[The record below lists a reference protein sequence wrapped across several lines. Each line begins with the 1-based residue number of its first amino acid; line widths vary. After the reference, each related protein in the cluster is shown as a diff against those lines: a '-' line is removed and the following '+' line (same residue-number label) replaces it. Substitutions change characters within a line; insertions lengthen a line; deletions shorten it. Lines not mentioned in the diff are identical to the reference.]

1 MVNVSATLAPLVAAV
16 QDTQSRKK
24 AKPKKKRHN
33 KKKKSKR
40 QSRRTQLIVSRQIRL
55 ANPGIAEFER
65 AYIDTLN
72 DPFEYPG
79 VHLGFGCLVPTVLAF
94 AYARGS
100 FAANADGSF
109 IVGAQPALGT
119 SGNFTGGSNSGA
131 TAAVTYGYGASA
143 NATNLSSFNYARV
156 VSGGLRVRV
165 GQALTAAPGMMVGFA
180 ASTAP
185 STTLSS
191 SNTPTQ
197 CINLPQ
203 AEIAWGSE
211 TMQVLWR
218 PRDSGDFDFGPLGTT
233 PNASGEMYVSG
244 TGFPASV
251 TVFYEAVFH
260 IECFTTFLAGTV
272 DQGNLDSGVAGGF
285 DTLQAL
291 AKIVKRYGAPVV
303 ASTIQQAF
311 GLNSKFGKQTRTGS
325 ARPGFMTLDALDVM

>member
-100 FAANADGSF
+100 FA
-109 IVGAQPALGT
+109 
-119 SGNFTGGSNSGA
+119 
-131 TAAVTYGYGASA
+131 A